1 MWQVNIL
8 WQQLFF
14 CLDTPSLIPCSCPH
28 CHWPRIKET
37 YLQPSF
43 IALLYHH
50 VVMDLRGV
58 GISHLLSSWRSVE
71 QPLLLCWW
79 LPPPSCGSLSLAWVR
94 AECKDVEVFMAFR
107 TKPFLTYSVGR
118 WLYCLAFG
126 YREKNHK
133 QTAFHMC
140 AELPAQ
146 NSINKP
152 NTQYY
157 LGYRVVPETLH
168 RIACVCSTVYV
179 FQFWSFKKCSHPYV
193 I

>member
-58 GISHLLSSWRSVE
+58 GISHLLSSWRFVE

-94 AECKDVEVFMAFR
+94 AECKDVEVFMAFK
-107 TKPFLTYSVGR
+107 TKPFLTYSAGR

-133 QTAFHMC
+133 QTAFHISVLSC
-140 AELPAQ
+140 QHRTVLTNLIHNTTLVTELCLRHC
-146 NSINKP
+146 
-152 NTQYY
+152 T
-157 LGYRVVPETLH
+157 GLH
-168 RIACVCSTVYV
+168 VYV
-179 FQFWSFKKCSHPYV
+179 LQSMYLSFGLLKNAL
-193 I
+193 ILM